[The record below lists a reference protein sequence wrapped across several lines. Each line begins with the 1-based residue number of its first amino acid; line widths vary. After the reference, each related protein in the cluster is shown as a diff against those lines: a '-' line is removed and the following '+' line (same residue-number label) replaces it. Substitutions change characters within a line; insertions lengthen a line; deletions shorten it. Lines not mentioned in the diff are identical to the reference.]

1 MKTVKFASDLVPL
14 ILSGQ
19 KTATWR
25 FNDDKNIQVG
35 DDLEFKDAQSGVVF
49 GHAKVLSVREKK
61 IKDITDADYDEG
73 HEKYANTD
81 ALIQSFKGYYGEGVS
96 GESIIKLIKFELLF
110 TPKSDIL

>member
-35 DDLEFKDAQSGVVF
+35 DDLEFRDRTSGEVF
-49 GHAKVLSVREKK
+49 GHAKVIAVKEKK
-61 IKDITDADYDEG
+61 IKDITEADYDEG
-73 HEKYANTD
+73 HEKYSDTE

-96 GESIIKLIKFELLF
+96 GESIIKLIKFSFELV
-110 TPKSDIL
+110 K